1 MNATTSALSLCL
13 LTNALG
19 PCSESPPPRSE
30 IATETQ
36 PLAPPSSAVETARE
50 PRQQQTQTAH
60 AFMRDHAKEADELR
74 RAVIAGRFDLIHR
87 VSAIVAS
94 DAWSSNLRPDYL
106 PHVKAVQR
114 AAALA
119 LDASSVRKAGAALGE
134 LGAACATCHR
144 EHGGPPPPATEEGI
158 GSGVGSMAIHAA
170 AEQALWEGLFTPS
183 DATWKRGAERLA
195 QAPELSSDVE
205 DVAALGGEL
214 RDLALQAAAGNARSD
229 VYGKILSTCSS
240 CHRRL
245 AIEPR

>member
-1 MNATTSALSLCL
+1 MNATISALSLCL
-13 LTNALG
+13 LTNTLG
-19 PCSESPPPRSE
+19 PCSEPPPASPDV
-30 IATETQ
+30 ATETQ
-36 PLAPPSSAVETARE
+36 PLAPPPAVETTRE
-50 PRQQQTQTAH
+50 PRQQQTQTTH

-74 RAVIAGRFDLIHR
+74 RAVIAGRFDLLHR
-87 VSAIVAS
+87 VSAVVAS

-106 PHVKAVQR
+106 PHVKAVQY
-114 AAALA
+114 AAGLA
-119 LDASSVRKAGAALGE
+119 LDASSVRTAGAALGE

-144 EHGGPPPPATEEGI
+144 EHGGPPQAAAEESI
-158 GSGVGSMAIHAA
+158 SGVGSMAVHAA

-183 DATWKRGAERLA
+183 EASWKRGAERLA

-229 VYGKILSTCSS
+229 VYGKIISTCSS

>member
-19 PCSESPPPRSE
+19 PCSEPPPPRSE
-30 IATETQ
+30 IGTETQ
-36 PLAPPSSAVETARE
+36 PLAPPPAVETTRE

-74 RAVIAGRFDLIHR
+74 RAVIAGRFDLLHR
-87 VSAIVAS
+87 VSAVIAS

-106 PHVKAVQR
+106 PHVKAVQH
-114 AAALA
+114 AAGLA
-119 LDASSVRKAGAALGE
+119 LDATAVRAAGAALGE

-144 EHGGPPPPATEEGI
+144 EHGGPAQPATEEGM
-158 GSGVGSMAIHAA
+158 GSGVGSMAIHGA

-183 DATWKRGAERLA
+183 EATWKRGAERLA

-229 VYGKILSTCSS
+229 VYGKIISTCSS